1 MHEIFSLSGVFNTRN
16 LVIMAMLLAIRTIL
30 GLPFLTIYVGP
41 MKVSS
46 FAYIP
51 DAICGMLFGPW
62 AGLAFGF
69 AGDTLGFLSSMGTG
83 GGYLPTYAISEMLT
97 CFFFAAFLYKRT
109 PKIGAIIIAWALN
122 LVVVVLGLNSLWLIL
137 QYGMKA
143 GEVLTF
149 MRFGLNLLQ
158 FPIHIL
164 ITWFILK
171 AVMKIPH
178 LQD

>member
-1 MHEIFSLSGVFNTRN
+1 M
-16 LVIMAMLLAIRTIL
+16 
-30 GLPFLTIYVGP
+30 
-41 MKVSS
+41 
-46 FAYIP
+46 
-51 DAICGMLFGPW
+51 
-62 AGLAFGF
+62 
-69 AGDTLGFLSSMGTG
+69 
-83 GGYLPTYAISEMLT
+83 
-97 CFFFAAFLYKRT
+97 
-109 PKIGAIIIAWALN
+109 
-122 LVVVVLGLNSLWLIL
+122 WLIL